1 VVAQE
6 LEYVISRARVDENKV
21 RWVPPART
29 CRCLD
34 LKHFDD
40 RDFVRDCLYF
50 FVAKTNRT
58 HKLYSRDRSFKAL
71 KLKQIQS
78 KELKKFHQEEKVFR
92 RWFTGRNKTDYH

>member
-1 VVAQE
+1 VVTQE

-29 CRCLD
+29 CRCLN

-40 RDFVRDCLYF
+40 RDFLRDSLYF
-50 FVAKTNRT
+50 FVAKKNSTR
-58 HKLYSRDRSFKAL
+58 KLYSRNRSFKVM
-71 KLKQIQS
+71 KQIKP

-92 RWFTGRNKTDYH
+92 RWFTGRNKIDYH